1 MNMVTPNW
9 PAPKNVKAFSS
20 TRWGWVSKGAYQCL
34 NLCMHVGDDDILVQ
48 KNRDLV
54 KAGGLMPTSPIW
66 LNQTHSNVVVELTKP
81 THQVINA
88 DGSMTTHNK
97 IVCTVMT
104 ADCLPVLLTNT
115 DGTQVAAV
123 HAGWR
128 GLADGILENAVNKFT
143 KPSQV
148 MAWIGPA
155 IGAKAFEV
163 GSDVFDVFTHFDSH
177 ARDAFVRYSSQ
188 VSVKGSQKKWLAN
201 MSLLATQRLNL
212 AGVEQ
217 VFNSQRCTFS
227 EPENFYSYRRD
238 GMTGRQATFIWI
250 E

>member
-1 MNMVTPNW
+1 MKFISPNW

-20 TRWGWVSKGAYQCL
+20 TRWEGVSQGVYQGL
-34 NLCMHVGDDDILVQ
+34 NLGMHVGDDEVLVQ
-48 KNRDLV
+48 TNRNLV
-54 KAGGLMPTSPIW
+54 VAGAAMPTSPVW
-66 LNQTHSNVVVELTKP
+66 LNQTHSNSVIELNKL
-81 THQVINA
+81 THQA
-88 DGSMTTHNK
+88 LDGDGAITTHKK

-128 GLADGILENAVNKFT
+128 GLADGILENAVQQFT

-155 IGAKAFEV
+155 IGSNAFEV
-163 GSDVFDVFTHFDSH
+163 GSDVFEVFTHFDSH
-177 ARDAFVRYSSQ
+177 ARDAFIRHHPKRAAKDSP
-188 VSVKGSQKKWLAN
+188 KKWLAN

-217 VFNSQRCTFS
+217 VFDSQRCTFS
-227 EPENFYSYRRD
+227 EPDDFYSYRRD
-238 GMTGRQATFIWI
+238 GVTGRQATFIWM